1 MPRLSVMRALPTP
14 PSSLL
19 REASLFLDFDGT
31 LTEFV
36 DPSGDPSLGQAT
48 LDLLAALAERLD
60 GRVAIISGRSLD
72 SLAGLVPVDG
82 LDLTGSHGLE
92 RRRPDGTLDL
102 PVRGDFR
109 DLHAEGRRLAG
120 DLGILLEEKPSGA
133 AFHYRGKEQL
143 ENEVAIAVSK
153 LAERHDV
160 EFRRGA
166 MVVEVRAPGPH
177 KGDALRTMMG
187 EAPFAGGTPLFIGD
201 DITDED
207 GFEAAIALG
216 GHAILVGEP
225 RATAADFGLPSVAA
239 TLEWLA
245 R

>member
-1 MPRLSVMRALPTP
+1 MRALPIP

-31 LTEFV
+31 LTDFV
-36 DPSGDPSLGQAT
+36 DPRGDPSPGQAT
-48 LDLLAALAERLD
+48 LDLLAALAERLN
-60 GRVAIISGRSLD
+60 GRVAIVSGRSLD

-92 RRRPDGTLDL
+92 RRRPDGTRTA
-102 PVRGDFR
+102 PASGDFG
-109 DLHAEGRRLAG
+109 DLHADGRRLASE
-120 DLGILLEEKPSGA
+120 LGILLEEKPTGA
-133 AFHYRGKEQL
+133 AFHYRGKPRVER
-143 ENEVAIAVSK
+143 EVAAAVAE
-153 LAERHDV
+153 LAERHQV

-187 EAPFAGGTPLFIGD
+187 EEPFAGGTPLFIGD

>member
-1 MPRLSVMRALPTP
+1 MRLLPTP
-14 PSSLL
+14 PASLL
-19 REASLFLDFDGT
+19 DSASLFLDFDGT

-36 DPSGDPSLGQAT
+36 DPSGDPTPGQPTLDMLAT
-48 LDLLAALAERLD
+48 LSRRLD

-72 SLAGLVPVDG
+72 SLAGLVTVDG

-92 RRRPDGTLDL
+92 RRRPDGTRTPLS
-102 PVRGDFR
+102 GADFSA
-109 DLHAEGRRLAG
+109 LHAEGRELAG
-120 DLGILLEEKPSGA
+120 QFGILLEEKPAGA
-133 AFHYRGKEQL
+133 AFHYRGRPLVERDL
-143 ENEVAIAVSK
+143 TEAVTR
-153 LAERHDV
+153 LAARHDV

-166 MVVEVRAPGPH
+166 LVVEVRAPGPN

-187 EAPFAGGTPLFIGD
+187 ETPFASGVPLFIGD

-216 GHAILVGEP
+216 GHAILVGEA
-225 RATAADFGLPSVAA
+225 RATAANYGLPSVAA
-239 TLEWLA
+239 TLDWLG